1 MNEEVKFYLDEAEEQ
16 MQKAIAHLE
25 TELVKIRAGRANA
38 QMLEGVF
45 VEYYGTNAPLNNV
58 SGVST
63 PDPRTLVVQ
72 PFEKSMLVPIEKA
85 IMAANLGFNPQNDG
99 TIIRISVPPLTEE
112 RRKDLVKKA
121 KAESEHC
128 KVTLR
133 NIRKEAND
141 AMKKL
146 VKDGLPEDQG
156 KLAETRVQ
164 MLTDTYRTKADKHIE
179 VKEKEI
185 MTV

>member
-85 IMAANLGFNPQNDG
+85 W
-99 TIIRISVPPLTEE
+99 ISQ
-112 RRKDLVKKA
+112 
-121 KAESEHC
+121 KAEQPAFLGRAYSLRKHYLKEHWFRNTPQ
-128 KVTLR
+128 KHLR
-133 NIRKEAND
+133 AF
-141 AMKKL
+141 
-146 VKDGLPEDQG
+146 V
-156 KLAETRVQ
+156 
-164 MLTDTYRTKADKHIE
+164 H
-179 VKEKEI
+179 
-185 MTV
+185 